1 MYTNISYLYD
11 VDLMCGYTINVM
23 CLCIGHSLDFDTVRD
38 AVVKYGCNHWY
49 EIGLKLELNGN
60 EIIDKTHVIPTST
73 GKLSAVIEAKRVKDG
88 KVKTVE
94 DLLRACH
101 RIPTPIGKE
110 VEEEL
115 KKGEI
120 LRECERVD

>member
-23 CLCIGHSLDFDTVRD
+23 CLCIRHSLDFDTVRD
-38 AVVKYGCNHWY
+38 AVVKYGCNQWY
-49 EIGLKLELNGN
+49 EIGLNLELNGN

-73 GKLSAVIEAKRVKDG
+73 GKLLAVIEAKRVKDG
-88 KVKTVE
+88 KVKTAE
-94 DLLRACH
+94 DLLRACYC
-101 RIPTPIGKE
+101 IPTPIGKQ
-110 VEEEL
+110 VTDEL

-120 LRECERVD
+120 LCERE